1 VRTRWILVASLGLLG
16 GMLGGA
22 LMAPQPASGVSKEMV
37 QLQEQVAQL
46 LQQQQDLRSAFD
58 QKNAELRLL
67 VEQSLDATNKVNGT
81 MGDLQKGVQ
90 DVAANSGSRMDALT
104 TQAQSI
110 SDNLQVVQERVGKL
124 SSQMTDMQNTLQSID
139 GKLSGAPAAAPV
151 PTGDSSGV
159 PAPAA
164 GSDQPAGAGGGG
176 SAPAASADV
185 LYTSALRDFTGG
197 KYDLAKQ
204 EFSEYMQDFSD
215 TDLAS
220 NAQFYLG
227 EIEFAQG
234 DFKGAITQYDRVL
247 ANYPKSYKTAAARLK
262 KGEALAELGQKASA
276 IKEYKE
282 VIRLFPGTEE
292 ARRAQARMKQL
303 GVKSTAA
310 PAGLQ

>member
-1 VRTRWILVASLGLLG
+1 MRTRWVVMASLGLLG

-37 QLQEQVAQL
+37 QLQQQVAQL

-81 MGDLQKGVQ
+81 MGDLQKSVQ

-104 TQAQSI
+104 TQTQSI
-110 SDNLQVVQERVGKL
+110 SDNVQVVQDRVGKL
-124 SSQMTDMQNTLQSID
+124 SAQLTDMQNTLQSID
-139 GKLSGAPAAAPV
+139 GKLSGAAAP
-151 PTGDSSGV
+151 GAADASG
-159 PAPAA
+159 APAESGDQSA
-164 GSDQPAGAGGGG
+164 ANPTPPGS
-176 SAPAASADV
+176 SDV

-204 EFSEYMQDFSD
+204 EFSDYMKNFSD

-227 EIEFAQG
+227 EIAYAQG
-234 DFKGAITQYDRVL
+234 DFKGAISQYDSVL
-247 ANYPKSYKTAAARLK
+247 TNYPKSYKTAAAQLK
-262 KGEALAELGQKASA
+262 KGEALVELGQKIGA
-276 IKEYKE
+276 IREFKE
-282 VIRLFPGTEE
+282 VARRFPGTEE
-292 ARRAQARMKQL
+292 ARRAQARLKQL
-303 GVKSTAA
+303 GVKTA
-310 PAGLQ
+310 PATR

>member
-1 VRTRWILVASLGLLG
+1 
-16 GMLGGA
+16 
-22 LMAPQPASGVSKEMV
+22 MAPQPASGVSKEMV
-37 QLQEQVAQL
+37 QLQDQVAQL
-46 LQQQQDLRSAFD
+46 LQQQQDLQSAFD

-81 MGDLQKGVQ
+81 MSDLQKGVQ
-90 DVAANSGSRMDALT
+90 DVVANSGSRMDALT

-124 SSQMTDMQNTLQSID
+124 SSQMTDVQNTLQSID
-139 GKLSGAPAAAPV
+139 GKLSGAPPAAPG

-159 PAPAA
+159 PVPAA
-164 GSDQPAGAGGGG
+164 RGDQLAGGGG
-176 SAPAASADV
+176 APAASADV

-234 DFKGAITQYDRVL
+234 DFKGAITQYDSVL

-262 KGEALAELGQKASA
+262 KGEALAELGQKSSA

-303 GVKSTAA
+303 GVRSTAA
-310 PAGLQ
+310 PAGSQ

>member
-1 VRTRWILVASLGLLG
+1 MRTRWILVASLGLLG
-16 GMLGGA
+16 GLLGGA

-37 QLQEQVAQL
+37 QLQEQVAQV

-67 VEQSLDATNKVNGT
+67 IEQSLDGTNKVNGT
-81 MGDLQKGVQ
+81 MSDLQKSVQ
-90 DVAANSGSRMDALT
+90 DVAENSGSRMDALT
-104 TQAQSI
+104 TQTQSI

-139 GKLSGAPAAAPV
+139 GKLSGAQAAAPGT
-151 PTGDSSGV
+151 TGDSSG
-159 PAPAA
+159 AP
-164 GSDQPAGAGGGG
+164 GAGGDQPTGGG
-176 SAPAASADV
+176 SSVPAGSADV

-204 EFSEYMQDFSD
+204 EFSQYMQGFAD

-234 DFKGAITQYDRVL
+234 DFKGAIKQYDSVL
-247 ANYPKSYKTAAARLK
+247 TNYPKSYKTAAARLK

-276 IKEYKE
+276 IREYKE

-303 GVKSTAA
+303 GVRSTAA
-310 PAGLQ
+310 PAGSQ